1 MESNLAI
8 EGAIRERAAVV
19 RRLGQYIGM
28 FEWVCWSEYSQAN
41 VYLLVGSQLVDV
53 RGLFAPGLGQ
63 LADGSASHTPVA
75 ARVPGETLV

>member
-1 MESNLAI
+1 MASNLTM

-28 FEWVCWSEYSQAN
+28 FEWVCWSEYMQAN

-53 RGLFAPGLGQ
+53 RGLFAPGLGD
-63 LADGSASHTPVA
+63 LPDGSPSHTPVA
-75 ARVPGETLV
+75 AKVAGETLV